1 MKKGWM
7 IMLIGMLILTLTPL
21 HAEEAQEPAL
31 ASQAQSAYVME
42 YSTGQVVFK
51 KNETE
56 KLYPASMTK
65 MMGLILIFEALN
77 SGQLKLEDS
86 VTVSETAAS
95 MGGSQIFLEV
105 NEVMKVEDLVK
116 SICIASA
123 NDAMVAMAEKL
134 GGSVENF
141 VKSMNNKA
149 TEIGLENTHF
159 VNTTGLH
166 DPNHYSC
173 AKDMARIAQVLIQ
186 TGGDQLLAITSTYD
200 TYIREDSEKPFWLV
214 NTNKLI
220 KQMDGVDGLK
230 TGFTQEAMS
239 CITVTAKRDNL
250 RLISV
255 VMKEPSSQVRN
266 AETKQLLDYGFAM
279 FDQKILYEKGSVI
292 EEITMD
298 FAKPETAQLITQ
310 SDVPIVFKTG
320 EEPQIIEQKVVM
332 TKNELPFSM
341 DEKVAELH
349 ITFDNQSEMIVDLGV
364 DTAMEKVS
372 YFDLFLTLWKQVL
385 A

>member
-1 MKKGWM
+1 MKKGW
-7 IMLIGMLILTLTPL
+7 IAILICMLTLTL
-21 HAEEAQEPAL
+21 SLIKAEEAEEQPAL
-31 ASQAQSAYVME
+31 ANQAQSAYVME

-77 SGQLKLEDS
+77 NGSLSMEDT

-105 NEVMKVEDLVK
+105 NEVMKVEDMIK

-141 VKSMNNKA
+141 VKKMNDKGK
-149 TEIGLENTHF
+149 EIGLENTHF

-166 DPNHYSC
+166 DPEHYSC

-220 KQMDGVDGLK
+220 KQMEGVDGLK

-239 CITVTAKRDNL
+239 CITDIRV
-250 RLISV
+250 IS
-255 VMKEPSSQVRN
+255 
-266 AETKQLLDYGFAM
+266 
-279 FDQKILYEKGSVI
+279 
-292 EEITMD
+292 
-298 FAKPETAQLITQ
+298 
-310 SDVPIVFKTG
+310 
-320 EEPQIIEQKVVM
+320 
-332 TKNELPFSM
+332 
-341 DEKVAELH
+341 
-349 ITFDNQSEMIVDLGV
+349 
-364 DTAMEKVS
+364 
-372 YFDLFLTLWKQVL
+372 
-385 A
+385 